1 MLVVA
6 LELSGNLGPVVVLL
20 LVNLL
25 AVGVL
30 YVVLKPAA
38 VPVYVDD
45 GIHAFGHDPA
55 HYFVHAGEP
64 VGVDGVFILVGHMA
78 VPSAGYTH
86 GVEAEGFQSLDV
98 LLVDFGIAPSGLA

>member
-1 MLVVA
+1 MLVVV
-6 LELSGNLGPVVVLL
+6 LELAGYLGPVVVLL

-45 GIHAFGHDPA
+45 GIHVLGHDPA
-55 HYFVHAGEP
+55 YDFVHAGEP

-78 VPSAGYTH
+78 VPSAGYAH
-86 GVEAEGFQSLDV
+86 GVKAESLQALDV
-98 LLVDFGIAPSGLA
+98 VLVDLGVAPSGLA